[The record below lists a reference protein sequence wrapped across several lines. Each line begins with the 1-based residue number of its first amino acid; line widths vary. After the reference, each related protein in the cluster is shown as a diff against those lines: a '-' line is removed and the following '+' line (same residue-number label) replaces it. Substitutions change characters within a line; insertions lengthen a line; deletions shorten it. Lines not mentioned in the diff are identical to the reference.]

1 MLLMFRR
8 TLLKITSFAISFT
21 FAITPLIVSYKL
33 ITFSHD
39 NIEKKIVIHDQ
50 NVSAWL
56 TIFTNLNRQY
66 KMELLQQRFHHME
79 MECN

>member
-50 NVSAWL
+50 NVSA
-56 TIFTNLNRQY
+56 
-66 KMELLQQRFHHME
+66 
-79 MECN
+79 